1 MGGILSRP
9 GAAEGEFRGRD
20 IDLEYGSAPAGYR
33 RFPGQGRPRT
43 RLRLGSRGS
52 RIDVS
57 DLVIELRAV
66 NWHELGVQ
74 LQVPLSKLEKID
86 EDYRLSERKLS
97 EVLGY
102 WLRNDRSPSWDKICE
117 ALQRIGGFGRLVR
130 ELRMK
135 YCSLQIC
142 REQLTQGK
150 GQFFA
155 RAFAEQSR

>member
-1 MGGILSRP
+1 MGGIFSRP
-9 GAAEGEFRGRD
+9 GAAEDEFRSRLD
-20 IDLEYGSAPAGYR
+20 IDLEYGSVAAGYR
-33 RFPGQGRPRT
+33 LRGRGR
-43 RLRLGSRGS
+43 RLRSRDS
-52 RIDVS
+52 RIDIS

-74 LQVPLSKLEKID
+74 LQIPLYKLEKID

-155 RAFAEQSR
+155 RAAEQ

>member
-1 MGGILSRP
+1 MGAILSRL

-20 IDLEYGSAPAGYR
+20 VDLEYGSAAAVYR
-33 RFPGQGRPRT
+33 FQDHGRT
-43 RLRLGSRGS
+43 GLRSRGS
-52 RIDVS
+52 RIDIS
-57 DLVIELRAV
+57 DLMIELRAV
-66 NWHELGVQ
+66 NWHELGIQ
-74 LQVPLSKLEKID
+74 LQVPLFILEKID

-155 RAFAEQSR
+155 RAFAEQ